1 MNDHLPP
8 TPLPLTELPV
18 RPLGPGFDLL
28 DGVRVLDLTGSI
40 AGPYATM
47 LLGDFG
53 AEVLKVERPGKGDDT
68 RGWAPPELDG
78 QSLWFTAVNRNK
90 RSLTLDWGEA
100 EGAAVLRRLVAVADV
115 MVVNQP
121 PRVLRKLGI
130 AAEQVRADNPGLIHV
145 AITGFGLTGAR
156 ADQTCYDLIAEGY
169 SGVMDLTGEAGNGPQ
184 KVGAPAADMLAGQ
197 DAAMAAIAA
206 LFARARTGQG
216 RSIDVAL
223 VDSMTRF
230 LSCRIVP
237 YLGSAELPRRTGGR
251 DSVIAI
257 YQAFHTAD
265 EPMTLAL
272 GNDAIW
278 ARFWQAVGQPQ
289 HAADPTMGS
298 NADRRALRE
307 RIVADIQALLAT
319 RPRTHWLALCA
330 AARVPAGPINR
341 VDELVQDEAL
351 HARGL
356 LFRLEDGDRQV
367 PQVGTGIQLDGAANT
382 PRCPPPTLGQHSG
395 PALRIGSE
403 WAKMNW
409 RGCVPA
415 ARFNGR
421 MRPA

>member
-1 MNDHLPP
+1 MNDHSPAASLPFAI
-8 TPLPLTELPV
+8 LPALQPGT
-18 RPLGPGFDLL
+18 GFDLL
-28 DGVRVLDLTGSI
+28 DRVRVLDLTGSI

-53 AEVLKVERPGKGDDT
+53 AEVLKVERPGSGDDT
-68 RGWAPPELDG
+68 RAWTPPELEG
-78 QSLWFTAVNRNK
+78 ESLWFTAVNRNK
-90 RSLTLDWGEA
+90 RSLTLAWGEP

-115 MVVNQP
+115 MVVSQP

-130 AAEQVRADNPGLIHV
+130 AADQMRAEKPGLIHV
-145 AITGFGLTGAR
+145 AITGFGQTGIR

-169 SGVMDLTGEAGNGPQ
+169 SGVMDLTGEPSQGPQ

-197 DAAMAAIAA
+197 DAAMAVMAA
-206 LFARARTGQG
+206 LVARARTGQG

-237 YLGSAELPRRTGGR
+237 FLGAGEPPRRSGGR

-257 YQAFHTAD
+257 YQAFDTAD

-278 ARFWQAVGQPQ
+278 MRFWAAVGRSEY
-289 HAADPTMGS
+289 AADATMRS

-307 RIVADIQALLAT
+307 RIVGDIRDLLAT
-319 RPRTHWLALCA
+319 RPRAHWLALCA

-341 VDELVQDEAL
+341 VDELVRDEAL

-356 LFRLEDGDRQV
+356 LFRLEDGERQV

-382 PRCPPPTLGQHSG
+382 PRHLPPRLGEHSG
-395 PALRIGSE
+395 PALRDWLGMDE
-403 WAKMNW
+403 DELAGLRA
-409 RGCVPA
+409 RGTV
-415 ARFNGR
+415 
-421 MRPA
+421 

>member
-1 MNDHLPP
+1 MNDYSLAVSPPFTHLPA
-8 TPLPLTELPV
+8 L
-18 RPLGPGFDLL
+18 RPGAGFDLL
-28 DGVRVLDLTGSI
+28 GGVRVLDLTGSI

-53 AEVLKVERPGKGDDT
+53 AEVLKVERPGTGDDT
-68 RGWAPPELDG
+68 RGWTPPELDG
-78 QSLWFTAVNRNK
+78 ESLWFTAVNRNK
-90 RSLTLDWGEA
+90 RSLTLEWGGP

-121 PRVLRKLGI
+121 PQVLRKLGI
-130 AAEQVRADNPGLIHV
+130 DAEQVRADRPELIHV
-145 AITGFGLTGAR
+145 AITGFGQTGAR
-156 ADQTCYDLIAEGY
+156 AGQTCYDLIAEGY
-169 SGVMDLTGEAGNGPQ
+169 SGVMDLTGELAQGPQ

-197 DAAMAAIAA
+197 DAAMAAMAA

-237 YLGSAELPRRTGGR
+237 FLGSAELPRRSGGR

-257 YQAFHTAD
+257 YQAFDTAD

-278 ARFWQAVGQPQ
+278 TRFWEAVGRSLY
-289 HAADPTMGS
+289 AADPAMRS

-307 RIVADIQALLAT
+307 RIVADIQELLLT
-319 RPRTHWLALCA
+319 RPRAHWLALCA

-341 VDELVQDEAL
+341 VDELARDEAL
-351 HARGL
+351 HERGL
-356 LFRLEDGDRQV
+356 LFRLEDDGRAV

-382 PRCPPPTLGQHSG
+382 PRHLPPRLGEHSAA
-395 PALRIGSE
+395 ALWDWLGMDGDEVAGLR
-403 WAKMNW
+403 A
-409 RGCVPA
+409 RGTV
-415 ARFNGR
+415 
-421 MRPA
+421 

>member
-1 MNDHLPP
+1 MNDHSPAASLPFAN
-8 TPLPLTELPV
+8 LPALQ
-18 RPLGPGFDLL
+18 PGAGFNLL

-53 AEVLKVERPGKGDDT
+53 AEVLKVERPGGGDDT
-68 RGWAPPELDG
+68 RGWTPPELDG
-78 QSLWFTAVNRNK
+78 ESLWFTAVNRNK
-90 RSLTLDWGEA
+90 RSLTLEWGQP
-100 EGAAVLRRLVAVADV
+100 EGAAVLRRLVAMADV

-130 AAEQVRADNPGLIHV
+130 AADQVRAVKPELIHV
-145 AITGFGLTGAR
+145 AITGFGQTGAR

-169 SGVMDLTGEAGNGPQ
+169 SGVMDLTGELSQGPQ

-197 DAAMAAIAA
+197 DAAMAAMAA

-223 VDSMTRF
+223 VDSMIRF

-237 YLGSAELPRRTGGR
+237 FLGSAELPRRSGGR

-257 YQAFHTAD
+257 YQAFDTAD

-278 ARFWQAVGQPQ
+278 IRFWEAAGRPLY
-289 HAADPTMGS
+289 AADLAMRS
-298 NADRRALRE
+298 NADRRAVRD
-307 RIVADIQALLAT
+307 RIVADIRDLLAS
-319 RPRTHWLALCA
+319 RPRAHWLALCA

-341 VDELVQDEAL
+341 VDELAGDEAL
-351 HARGL
+351 HERGL
-356 LFRLEDGDRQV
+356 LFRLQDGDRAV
-367 PQVGTGIQLDGAANT
+367 PQVGTGIQMDGAPNT
-382 PRCPPPTLGQHSG
+382 PRYLPPRLGEHSAT
-395 PALRIGSE
+395 ALRDWLGMDE
-403 WAKMNW
+403 NELAGLRA
-409 RGCVPA
+409 RGTV
-415 ARFNGR
+415 
-421 MRPA
+421 